1 MRASTWFHAS
11 PAGAALL
18 RKTGEP
24 MPLAFERIGRQRKA
38 VEMGFADNPGP
49 VYFDAAHVQV
59 SERLGHLTPVAAAS
73 GITTLDR
80 AYDVQETRSFW
91 KVRGIAI
98 LMTFGLSVLILLGV
112 LLMVF
117 GSALAS
123 ALPLAL
129 ASSYSLLRK

>member
-59 SERLGHLTPVAAAS
+59 SERLGHSTVQL
-73 GITTLDR
+73 TLDR
-80 AYDVQETRSFW
+80 YSHVVDGIHAAAAEQLGAIIFTG
-91 KVRGIAI
+91 RGSTDGAQD
-98 LMTFGLSVLILLGV
+98 G
-112 LLMVF
+112 
-117 GSALAS
+117 
-123 ALPLAL
+123 
-129 ASSYSLLRK
+129 